1 MATIQ
6 TLGVLARNANV
17 FLKQITKF
25 YQSRPQSSSLLR
37 LRSQEKQR
45 RSGDE
50 NANFTSFF
58 YNLTGNIG
66 PTMDDNTTSWNLTN
80 NTNGTGPGPN
90 AYGWLPRQMTTEDI
104 VYVVFY
110 CMIATMIVFGNS
122 LVIGAFR
129 VNRRLRTATNLLLM
143 SLAIADMLVG
153 LITVPL
159 WVYIFMY
166 YNVVR
171 SVLKFYKMFNVIF
184 VVSSILHLTAV
195 TLERCYA
202 LVWPI
207 KHRNIRRRKSV

>member
-1 MATIQ
+1 
-6 TLGVLARNANV
+6 
-17 FLKQITKF
+17 
-25 YQSRPQSSSLLR
+25 
-37 LRSQEKQR
+37 
-45 RSGDE
+45 
-50 NANFTSFF
+50 
-58 YNLTGNIG
+58 
-66 PTMDDNTTSWNLTN
+66 
-80 NTNGTGPGPN
+80 
-90 AYGWLPRQMTTEDI
+90 
-104 VYVVFY
+104 
-110 CMIATMIVFGNS
+110 MIVFGNS

-159 WVYIFMY
+159 WVYILMY

-171 SVLKFYKMFNVIF
+171 SVLKFYKMFDVIF

-207 KHRNIRRRKSV
+207 KHRNIRRHVVIAISCVAWILAILAGTMKELMDELYGVILAAVFFFIPLIIILVAYGKISQVAIAHARGRGNSSFRKVLFIPHCIWIMRSMLTANFIQKREQNKQVDLLLQK